1 MSDAGELLKSG
12 DLESALA
19 AAKSAVKAKPAEA
32 RERTLLFQLLCVAG
46 DWKRAEA
53 QLKVVAELDEAA
65 APMAQMYARAIECEL
80 FREDVFAGK
89 RSPLVL
95 GEPND
100 WIGLLIEALR
110 VSAEGKHDAARG
122 MRDEAFERAE
132 AVGGTW
138 SIGATAEDATSS
150 PIEWIADAD
159 SRMGPCLEVI
169 VNGKYYWAPFD
180 RIAKVN
186 FEPPEDLR
194 DLVWP
199 PGQFT
204 WSNEGTAIALIPTRY
219 ENSWQSDN
227 DEIRL
232 GRLTT
237 WEEHADGSWFGMGQR
252 MLATD
257 ASEAALPQ
265 LRSLELNLPAETPKP
280 ASPEA

>member
-1 MSDAGELLKSG
+1 MSEAGELLKSG
-12 DLESALA
+12 DLGAALS
-19 AAKSAVKAKPAEA
+19 AAKSAVKAKPTDA

-46 DWKRAEA
+46 DWDRAA
-53 QLKVVAELDEAA
+53 SQLKVVAELDEAA
-65 APMAQMYARAIECEL
+65 APMAQMYSRAIECEL

-95 GEPND
+95 GEPNE

-110 VSAEGKHDAARG
+110 KNAEGKHEAARS
-122 MRDEAFERAE
+122 MRDEAFERAD
-132 AVGGTW
+132 AVGGRL
-138 SIGATAEDATSS
+138 SIGATPDEAETSE
-150 PIEWIADAD
+150 IAWIADAD
-159 SRMGPCLEVI
+159 SRLGPVLEVI

-186 FEPPEDLR
+186 IDPPEDLR
-194 DLVWP
+194 DLVWT

-204 WSNEGTAIALIPTRY
+204 WSNEGTAVALIPTRY
-219 ENSWQSDN
+219 VDSWKSDR

-237 WEEHADGSWFGMGQR
+237 WEEHEDGSWRGLGQR

-257 ASEAALPQ
+257 QAEAALPQ
-265 LRSLELNLPAETPKP
+265 VRSFELDLPAE
-280 ASPEA
+280 S